1 MYNYTNTKN
10 LVDTLVIQ
18 LGGYNDS
25 TVYTLNNVVSKHIKQ
40 KKWQSWKEKTN
51 SVLHKYLTCQ

>member
-40 KKWQSWKEKTN
+40 KK
-51 SVLHKYLTCQ
+51 